1 MTEINERDI
10 AVFEAGIKLGALYH
24 QFVGTPINVDMV
36 DGLERI
42 IEYSVGVQPY
52 VRSVSVSIDREMVEK
67 KQNPKFGYCE
77 LEGRMLHVSLQV
89 LYKSTIAQ
97 VELAYEKEQDYPM
110 MIIKKIEKISSH
122 TRMQALHPSQAD

>member
-1 MTEINERDI
+1 MTEINERDK

-24 QFVGTPINVDMV
+24 QFVGTPISLETA

-42 IEYSVGVQPY
+42 IEESVALQPH

-67 KQNPKFGYCE
+67 KLNPQFNYCE
-77 LEGRMLHVSLQV
+77 LEGRMLHVSLQI

-97 VELAYEKEQDYPM
+97 AELAYNEEKDYPLM
-110 MIIKKIEKISSH
+110 SIKKIEE
-122 TRMQALHPSQAD
+122 M

>member
-1 MTEINERDI
+1 MEEINERDV

-24 QFVGTPINVDMV
+24 QFVGTPINVDTV

-42 IEYSVGVQPY
+42 IEDSVGVQLY

-77 LEGRMLHVSLQV
+77 LEGRMLHVSLQI
-89 LYKSTIAQ
+89 LYKNIIAT
-97 VELAYEKEQDYPM
+97 VELAYDEGLDYPM
-110 MIIKKIEKISSH
+110 MSVKKIEE
-122 TRMQALHPSQAD
+122 M

>member
-1 MTEINERDI
+1 MSEVNERDI

-24 QFVGTPINVDMV
+24 QFAGTPISVDTV

-42 IEYSVGVQPY
+42 IEDSVGVQPH

-67 KQNPKFGYCE
+67 KQNPKFKYCE

-89 LYKSTIAQ
+89 LYKSTIAH
-97 VELAYEKEQDYPM
+97 VELAYDAEKDYPM
-110 MIIKKIEKISSH
+110 MSIKKIEE
-122 TRMQALHPSQAD
+122 M

>member
-1 MTEINERDI
+1 MEINERDI

-24 QFVGTPINVDMV
+24 QFAGTPISADTV

-42 IEYSVGVQPY
+42 IEDSVGVQPF
-52 VRSVSVSIDREMVEK
+52 VRSVSVSIDREMLEK

-89 LYKSTIAQ
+89 LYKNTIAT
-97 VELAYEKEQDYPM
+97 VELAYDEGLDYPM
-110 MIIKKIEKISSH
+110 MSVKKIEE
-122 TRMQALHPSQAD
+122 M